1 MIYGRRVIES
11 HHWLYRKSGGPKTR
25 LVDSAFQ
32 WKYTVFLLAAV
43 VGSALIFLLPA
54 AYFLNQNYQIF
65 TKLAFRTEPQ
75 LVEHLERE
83 VIWLTIFL
91 GVGIVCLAGLCLSI
105 GLKLTETLAGPLLGM
120 ERHMRKVSHGDWT
133 RPDFRIRSTDDY
145 RSLAT
150 TYNYMYKSL
159 RAQNFQDLKWLSKI
173 TVDPQNREAVAALE
187 ALIATKNIQ
196 LGIKTKPEAEV
207 FPIGISAST
216 DEAPSKRRVS

>member
-1 MIYGRRVIES
+1 MIES
-11 HHWLYRKSGGPKTR
+11 HHWLYRKSGGPKSR
-25 LVDSAFQ
+25 IVDRNFQ

-65 TKLAFRTEPQ
+65 TKLAYRTEPQ

-83 VIWLTIFL
+83 ALWLALFL
-91 GVGIVCLAGLCLSI
+91 GVGIVSLTGLCLSI

-120 ERHMRKVSHGDWT
+120 EKHMRRVSHGDWSKL
-133 RPDFRIRSTDDY
+133 DFRIRSSDDY

-159 RAQNFQDLKWLSKI
+159 RAQNMQDLKWLEKI
-173 TVDPQNREAVAALE
+173 TVDPQNREALAAWE
-187 ALIATKNIQ
+187 ALVNTKTTQ
-196 LGIKTKPEAEV
+196 LGIKNPKAPAEV
-207 FPIGISAST
+207 SPIGIVASS